1 MIFTADQVVGLI
13 DEAPFA
19 LHSLDAEG
27 RIVWVNRTWERWFGY
42 SAEEAR
48 GLFFSAFVPPEDWAK
63 RAETF
68 AAFRAGQLRE
78 VKNLRL
84 RFRRKDG
91 STFEALLGSTAVR
104 DPQGAWIR
112 SRSIIVDVSDQL
124 ASELRFESYLDALP
138 DAVLM
143 VDARGQIDFANQR
156 TYDLFG
162 YQPGELLGQPV
173 ETLVPPRL
181 RERHVGLR
189 AGFFAR
195 PQRRPM
201 GHDRELVARRKDG
214 TEFPVEISLSPIAG
228 ASEPLIAAAVRDV
241 SERKR
246 LEAERQILRDRFV
259 NAVESSKDAV
269 LIYDPADRLV
279 AHNSAGQRLL
289 GEFIEGPV
297 LGRAFAEL
305 IEATLAGVP
314 PSDAITA
321 LRARRIAFHKDPV
334 GTMDIPDPRG
344 RLWRVSARR
353 TADGGVI
360 ETIEDRTEDHAREE
374 ELRLARDA
382 ADAANTAKSEFLAS
396 MSHELRTP
404 LNAVLGFAQL
414 LQRDKKSPLSERQ
427 QGHVTHILRGAEH
440 LLRLIDD
447 VLDLARIEAGRASI
461 SLERV
466 AVDTVLDEVVSA
478 LTPMA
483 ERHGVELEVVRGRRL
498 EIVADRTRFAQILL
512 NYGSNAIKYGRSGT
526 YVTFRAAR
534 TDGHVRVTV
543 SDKGPGIPLERQAK
557 LFQPFHRAGQETG
570 PIEGTGI
577 GLAISRRLADLMNG
591 TVGFHS
597 EPGHGSDF
605 WIELPIAGDEVP
617 QAALIAFPERP
628 ASVNGATCHE
638 ILYVEDNPDNVAF
651 MAELIATLSGV
662 GLVSAHTAEIGLEIA
677 RARRP
682 ALIILDINLPGMSG
696 FEALRQLRQLPETAT
711 IPVIALSASATTRDI
726 RAGEEAGFDR
736 YLTKPIRVD
745 GLIAAIEALMQRD
758 LPAPA

>member
-1 MIFTADQVVGLI
+1 VIFTADQVVGLI

-27 RIVWVNRTWERWFGY
+27 RILWVNRTWERWFGY

-48 GLFFSAFVPPEDWAK
+48 GLHISAVVPPEDWAK
-63 RAETF
+63 RAEAL
-68 AAFRAGQLRE
+68 AAFRSGQLSE

-84 RFRRKDG
+84 RFLRRDG
-91 STFEALLGSTAVR
+91 TTFEALLGSTAVR
-104 DPQGAWIR
+104 DPQGAWLR

-143 VDARGQIDFANQR
+143 VDDRGQIDFANQR

-189 AGFFAR
+189 AGFVAR

-201 GHDRELVARRKDG
+201 GHDRELVALRKDG
-214 TEFPVEISLSPIAG
+214 TEFPVEISLSPIVG

-289 GEFIEGPV
+289 GEFIEGPL
-297 LGRAFAEL
+297 LGRTFVEL
-305 IEATLAGVP
+305 IDATAAGVP
-314 PSDAITA
+314 ASDAITA
-321 LRARRIAFHKDPV
+321 LRSRRIAFHKDPV
-334 GTMDIPDPRG
+334 GTMDILDPRG

-360 ETIEDRTEDHAREE
+360 ETIEDHAREE

-447 VLDLARIEAGRASI
+447 VLDLARIEAGRASV
-461 SLERV
+461 SPERV
-466 AVDTVLDEVVSA
+466 AADEVLAEVVSA

-483 ERHGVELEVVRGRRL
+483 ERHGVELELVRGRRL
-498 EIVADRTRFAQILL
+498 AVVADRTRFAQILL
-512 NYGSNAIKYGRSGT
+512 NFGSNAIKYGRSGT

-543 SDKGPGIPLERQAK
+543 SDKGPGIPYERQAK

-577 GLAISRRLADLMNG
+577 GLAISRRLAELMDG
-591 TVGFHS
+591 TVGFRS
-597 EPGHGSDF
+597 DPGQGSDF
-605 WIELPIAGDEVP
+605 WIELPLASDDTAELGPIT
-617 QAALIAFPERP
+617 FPERP
-628 ASVNGATCHE
+628 ATLDGASCHE
-638 ILYVEDNPDNVAF
+638 ILYVEDNPANVAF
-651 MAELIATLSGV
+651 MAELVATLSGV
-662 GLVSAHTAEIGLEIA
+662 GLVSAHTAELGLELA

-682 ALIILDINLPGMSG
+682 ALIILDINLPGISG
-696 FEALRQLRQLPETAT
+696 FEALRQLRQLPETAK
-711 IPVIALSASATTRDI
+711 IPVIALSASATARDI
-726 RAGEEAGFDR
+726 KAGEEAGFDR

-745 GLIAAIEALMQRD
+745 GLIAAIEALMQRGR
-758 LPAPA
+758 PAP